1 MFIFKIP
8 VSQIFLSGNCLLDAT
23 ALPSIRVGIFTT
35 LYLPI
40 IPLPYTEIGRMIAAL
55 PSPSR
60 MRLLT
65 LLFLLC
71 PFFAVYVESSLDC
84 RAPGPVVPKPR
95 HIQSH
100 ELFLAATERLTNALE
115 AALSGDIEAG
125 WPVENTSF
133 SIGVV
138 THDQDD
144 RAMPA
149 WEYHHLSANNVNGTR
164 RLSRDSQFLIG
175 SISKVISDYILLR
188 SGLDLGES
196 IVAFIPELDGN
207 GSLIQWEDITLGHL
221 ANQVAGIPPNYGFS
235 EYYYLKDYF
244 ESLGFPHVA
253 DDAFADCGI
262 IGLNN
267 GCTREQ
273 FLEGMLRSYP
283 VAQPAERPVYSNIAF
298 TLLMY
303 AVEARTGTGYSELL
317 QAYVSDPLGLKNTGV
332 SPGDDEKAVIPPVD
346 NSWGSDYGDNA
357 PGGGLVSS
365 LSDLSIFVHQ
375 ILTGTLFGSDTTAE
389 IFRTNDLT
397 PDHPHTVDIYAK
409 GGAAYGY
416 QSQMAILD
424 EYGVGILLL
433 TAGSPLAVQPIYDT
447 VLAMLVPA
455 LDEIAREQAR
465 MRGYTGTFVEDRFFP
480 CGNASAAAD
489 VNVTVIQDTDSLVL
503 HGIERDGK
511 DILAALHEIW
521 AVTIGG
527 FLAVTPSKARI
538 FPIQIRNEVVLT
550 MSDGTEKIV
559 VREDWRLEWEFV
571 AGVNTDLPGA
581 GLSARNCLGWTLTD
595 WMYYGSEPI
604 DRLVFVLDAGT
615 GEVVGLEIPY
625 LRSGVLMPITAL

>member
-1 MFIFKIP
+1 
-8 VSQIFLSGNCLLDAT
+8 
-23 ALPSIRVGIFTT
+23 
-35 LYLPI
+35 
-40 IPLPYTEIGRMIAAL
+40 
-55 PSPSR
+55 
-60 MRLLT
+60 MRLPT

-71 PFFAVYVESSLDC
+71 PFFAVHVESSLDC

-95 HIQSH
+95 HIHSH

-115 AALSGDIEAG
+115 AALAGDIEAG

-133 SIGVV
+133 SIGLI

-144 RAMPA
+144 GAMPA

-207 GSLIQWEDITLGHL
+207 GSLIQWRDITIGHL

-253 DDAFADCGI
+253 DNAFADCGI

-317 QAYVSDPLGLKNTGV
+317 QAYVSDPLGLKNTSV

-346 NSWGSDYGDNA
+346 NSWGSDYGDRQLMKTLCS
-357 PGGGLVSS
+357 GGGLVSS

-375 ILTGTLFGSDTTAE
+375 ILAGTLFGSDTTAVRE
-389 IFRTNDLT
+389 WLKPTSSTGSLYSLVGTPWKIFRTNDLT

-424 EYGVGILLL
+424 EYGAGILLL
-433 TAGSPLAVQPIYDT
+433 TAGSPLAVQPIYDA
-447 VLAMLVPA
+447 VLATLVPA

-465 MRGYTGTFVEDRFFP
+465 MRGYTGTFVEDPFFP
-480 CGNASAAAD
+480 CGNSSASAD

-538 FPIQIRNEVVLT
+538 FPIQIRNEGVLT
-550 MSDGTEKIV
+550 MSDGTEKRV
-559 VREDWRLEWEFV
+559 VHEDWRLEWEFV
-571 AGVNTDLPGA
+571 ASVNTDLPGA

-604 DRLVFVLDAGT
+604 DRLVFVLDAET
-615 GEVVGLEIPY
+615 EEVVGLEIPY
-625 LRSGVLMPITAL
+625 LRSGVLMSVTAL